1 LGRTITVKF
10 STGGKVTKEMILSDN
25 VMNLPTDSCQL
36 AGSVAKPFSVMD
48 STSTDKPFA
57 LFAARE

>member
-1 LGRTITVKF
+1 
-10 STGGKVTKEMILSDN
+10 MILNDN